1 MTNQTVII
9 EFQKS
14 GVLEFYPDL
23 CVGCGSCMLMCSL
36 YHEGVVSPSLARI
49 RMDRDP
55 LNAEYRANICQQCLA
70 PSCYVACPARDEAL
84 CIDEETGVRYVDL
97 SYCTACDEC
106 YYACPFEPKRV
117 HRYEKDNKAY
127 KCDLCMGREGGPICV
142 EYCPVDALALI
153 PAEERW

>member
-1 MTNQTVII
+1 MTNQVSTI

-14 GVLEFYPDL
+14 GVLEFYADL
-23 CVGCGSCMLMCSL
+23 CVGCGACMLMCSL
-36 YHEGVVSPSLARI
+36 YHEGIVSPSLARI

-55 LNAEYRANICQQCLA
+55 LNAEYL
-70 PSCYVACPARDEAL
+70 
-84 CIDEETGVRYVDL
+84 RYVDP

-117 HRYEKDNKAY
+117 HRYEKDKKAY
-127 KCDLCMGREGGPICV
+127 KCDLCMGREEGPICV

-153 PAEERW
+153 PAEEKW